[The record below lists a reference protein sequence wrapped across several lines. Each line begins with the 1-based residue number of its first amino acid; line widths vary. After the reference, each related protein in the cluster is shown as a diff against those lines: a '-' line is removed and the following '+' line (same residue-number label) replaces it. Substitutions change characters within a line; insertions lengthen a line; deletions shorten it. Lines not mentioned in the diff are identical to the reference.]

1 MKRNAI
7 EAVMGMVVLVVAG
20 FFLAGALLAGK
31 QSTDT
36 GIQYQARF
44 NAADGLRRGA
54 DVRIGGVPV
63 GTVTQIALDPELYQA
78 VVTLTIDEKI
88 SIPDDSR
95 LAILNDGILG
105 GQYLDLVRG
114 QINAPAEKLLAPG
127 DMIIQTQD
135 AISLEDLFGRAIFLI
150 AEDAN

>member
-36 GIQYQARF
+36 GVQYQARF

-63 GTVTQIALDPELYQA
+63 GTVTAIALDPELYQA

-114 QINAPAEKLLAPG
+114 PAENRLSPG